1 MPVLKASKH
10 VVHLLVNLGPG
21 SRRFQKILH
30 ERLIPLTIRIVPVA
44 TIVVTIVAHVSAE
57 RAVRV
62 LAVRREL
69 RMRLLLLLLHH
80 RCVHVSAAAAGA
92 GRCLLLLLL
101 LLLLRYLLLLLL
113 LLKILRILVRRKLGV
128 RRVRSKVTL
137 ATVAV
142 AVHGTRD

>member
-1 MPVLKASKH
+1 MAHPRLTPRALPIPRGWPPQPH
-10 VVHLLVNLGPG
+10 GRRGPEARP
-21 SRRFQKILH
+21 RRIT
-30 ERLIPLTIRIVPVA
+30 RAPLTWNGA
-44 TIVVTIVAHVSAE
+44 C
-57 RAVRV
+57 VRV
-62 LAVRREL
+62 LAVRRVL
-69 RMRLLLLLLHH
+69 RIRPLLLLLHH

-92 GRCLLLLLL
+92 GRCLLLLL

-128 RRVRSKVTL
+128 SRVRSKVTL